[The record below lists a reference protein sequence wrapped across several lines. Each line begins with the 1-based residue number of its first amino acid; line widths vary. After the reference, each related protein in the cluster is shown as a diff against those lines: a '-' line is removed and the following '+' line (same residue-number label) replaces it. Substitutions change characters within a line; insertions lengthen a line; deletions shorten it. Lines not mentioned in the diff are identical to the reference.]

1 MQSFDFDQL
10 FILDLANNHQG
21 DVEHGLD
28 IIRQTAEVIHSR
40 GVRASIKL
48 QFRDLDTFIHPD
60 FTKAEDPKHIQRFLG
75 TRLSWDDFR
84 RLVDEVR
91 AQGLVTMATPFDEAS
106 IEQIRAMDIDIIKIA
121 SCSCGDRPLIDA
133 ASRAGKPVIAS
144 TAGATVH
151 QIDHLVCVMESQ
163 SVDLALM
170 HCVAIYPTPD
180 NGLNLNQ
187 IDFLKNRFPG
197 VPVGFSTHEHPDA
210 TWPVQVACGKG
221 AQLFERHIGLAAR
234 GHALNN
240 YSSTPEQIG
249 RWIDAYLQVRAA
261 CGGSLRSPARPE
273 ETASLRSLMRG
284 AYAAVPLKKGE
295 PIRRDQ
301 VFFAMPLQPG
311 MLSANDWRDLL
322 CADRDYAANEAL
334 GIGCRGSGA
343 SRDEIIAQTLLQ
355 VKGIL
360 SNANI
365 WIGKNSSVEISHHYG
380 LERFRE
386 FGAVIVD
393 CVNRAYCKKLIVQ
406 LPRQKHPYHYHA
418 VKEETFQ
425 LLSGDLEVEIEG
437 HRHSMKPGDTLL
449 VEAGA
454 WHKFH
459 TLDGAIFEEIS
470 TTHIN
475 DDSFYEDE
483 KIARLAREQ
492 RKTKLP
498 NWEAALA

>member
-1 MQSFDFDQL
+1 MRKFDFDQL
-10 FILDLANNHQG
+10 FILDMANNHQG
-21 DVEHGLD
+21 DVEHGLR
-28 IIRQTAEVIHSR
+28 IIRETAKVVREK

-60 FTKAEDPKHIQRFLG
+60 FKNADEPKHIKRFMG

-84 RLVDEVR
+84 RLVDEVH

-106 IEQIRAMDIDIIKIA
+106 IEQIKAMGVDVIKLA

-133 ASRAGKPVIAS
+133 ISRAGKPVIAS
-144 TAGATVH
+144 TAGAPTN
-151 QIDHLVCVMESQ
+151 QIDHLVCVLEDQ
-163 SVDLALM
+163 SVDFALM
-170 HCVAIYPTPD
+170 HCVATYPTPD
-180 NGLNLNQ
+180 TALNLNQ

-197 VPVGFSTHEHPDA
+197 IPVGFSTHENPDA
-210 TWPVQVACGKG
+210 TAPVQIACGKG
-221 AQLFERHIGLAAR
+221 AQLFERHIGVNA
-234 GHALNN
+234 GDYKLNN

-249 RWIDAYLQVRAA
+249 KWIDAYLQARAA
-261 CGGSLRSPARPE
+261 CGGTQRGPARPE
-273 ETASLRSLMRG
+273 ETASLYSLMRG
-284 AYAAVPLKKGE
+284 AYAATPIKKGE
-295 PIRRDQ
+295 IIQRNQ
-301 VFFAMPLQPG
+301 VFFAMPFQKDT
-311 MLSANDWRDLL
+311 LSANDWRDNLT
-322 CADRDYAANEAL
+322 ADRDYALHEAL
-334 GIGCRGSGA
+334 GRDCKRSEPGK
-343 SRDEIIAQTLLQ
+343 DEIIAQTLLQ
-355 VKGIL
+355 VKGML
-360 SNANI
+360 SNAGI
-365 WIGKNSSVEISHHYG
+365 WIGKNSSIEISHHYG

-425 LLSGDLEVEIEG
+425 LLSGKLEVEVEG
-437 HRHSMKPGDTLL
+437 RRYSMKPGDTLL

-483 KIARLAREQ
+483 RIARLAREE
-492 RKTKLP
+492 RKTQLP